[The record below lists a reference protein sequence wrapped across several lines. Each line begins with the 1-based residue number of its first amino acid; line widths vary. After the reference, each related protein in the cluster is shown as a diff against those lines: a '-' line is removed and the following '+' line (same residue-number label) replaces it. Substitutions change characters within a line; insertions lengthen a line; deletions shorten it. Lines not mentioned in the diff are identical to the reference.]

1 MWLQCK
7 QIMEGDTKMITF
19 LNLDTVNRIVLIPGK
34 QEADVY
40 FNTRPIGW
48 KNSKGQVD
56 SLETTITIEIIDK
69 KAFAQKMKDLKLV
82 VDEI

>member
-1 MWLQCK
+1 MWVQCK
-7 QIMEGDTKMITF
+7 QIMEDAGRMITF
-19 LNLDTVNRIVLIPGK
+19 LNMETVNRIVLIPGK
-34 QEADVY
+34 EEADVY

-48 KNSKGQVD
+48 KNPKGQVD
-56 SLETTITIEIIDK
+56 SLETSICIEVKDK